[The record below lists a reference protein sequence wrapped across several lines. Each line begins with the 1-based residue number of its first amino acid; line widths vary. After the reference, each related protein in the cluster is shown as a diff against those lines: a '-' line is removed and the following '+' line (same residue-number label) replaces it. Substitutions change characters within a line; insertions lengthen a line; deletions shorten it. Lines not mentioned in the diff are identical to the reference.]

1 VRGVWRRTVAS
12 VGQMNAGGGL
22 DPDEED
28 YFDYYMMQGK

>member
-1 VRGVWRRTVAS
+1 VEENGRLC
-12 VGQMNAGGGL
+12 GQMSAGGGL